1 MGKVIDLVGQKFGR
15 LTVLEQSGYYT
26 RPNGKR
32 EACWKCICDCGTT
45 KIVRGSALR
54 DGTTVSCGCYC
65 REIHTIHGGCI
76 GRKNERLY
84 AVWTNIKGRC
94 YTITDDAYGLY
105 GGRGI
110 KMCDEWHY
118 DYGSFR
124 EWALNNGYDETAH
137 SHQCTLDRIDPNGNY
152 CPENCRWADPEVQ
165 QNNKR
170 TNFIIEYCGEERTL
184 AQWSKILDVDMI
196 VLWSRLR
203 KYKWTVEKAFTT
215 PVRKRRKRG
224 EYV

>member
-1 MGKVIDLVGQKFGR
+1 MSKVIDLTGQKFGR
-15 LTVLEQSGYYT
+15 LFVLERADDYI

-32 EACWKCICDCGTT
+32 VIRWKCICDCGVT
-45 KIVRGSALR
+45 KIVRSSSLR

-65 REIHTIHGGCI
+65 REIHTTHGGCA

-84 AVWTNIKGRC
+84 AVWANIKGRC
-94 YTITDDAYGLY
+94 YTITDDAYELY

-124 EWALNNGYDETAH
+124 EWALNNGYDETAC
-137 SHQCTLDRIDPNGNY
+137 SHQCTLDRIDTNGNY

-170 TNFIIEYCGEERTL
+170 TNFIIEYCGEKHTL
-184 AQWSKILDVDMI
+184 AQWSRILDIDMI

-203 KYKWTVEKAFTT
+203 KHKWTVEKAFTT

-224 EYV
+224 ECA

>member
-1 MGKVIDLVGQKFGR
+1 MSKVIDLVGQKFGR
-15 LTVLEQSGYYT
+15 LTVLEQAGYYT

-32 EACWKCICDCGTT
+32 EAHWKCICDCGTT

-54 DGTTVSCGCYC
+54 GGTTVSCGCYC

-94 YTITDDAYGLY
+94 YTITDDAYELY